1 MSSVETE
8 QTEQA
13 AVPASGSRTPKDMA
27 LSLGVL
33 LVPLLLVVLGYRLF
47 YGWDTAVT
55 VDPAN
60 AIASAERASFAPLPL
75 AAPEGWQTVTAKWEP
90 GVLRIGY
97 LDPDNHGAR
106 LVQSRAALDT
116 LVKDELD
123 GKAVADGE
131 TVVGAVTWQRFRGP
145 DEQTALAR
153 TAGNTT
159 TLLIGAEN
167 ADLTGLASA
176 IAR

>member
-1 MSSVETE
+1 METE
-8 QTEQA
+8 QTEPTS
-13 AVPASGSRTPKDMA
+13 VPATGSRTPKDMA

-33 LVPLLLVVLGYRLF
+33 LIPVLLLVLGYRLF

-60 AIASAERASFAPLPL
+60 AIASAGRASFAPLPA
-75 AAPEGWQTVTAKWEP
+75 AAPADWQTVTAEWQP

-97 LDPDNHGAR
+97 LDPDNNGAR
-106 LVQSRAALDT
+106 LVQSRTALDA

-123 GKAVADGE
+123 GKAQADGE
-131 TVVGAVTWQRFRGP
+131 TVVGPVTWQRFRAP
-145 DEQTALAR
+145 DGQTVLAR
-153 TAGNTT
+153 ASGNTT
-159 TLLIGAEN
+159 TLLIGQG
-167 ADLTGLASA
+167 ADLTGLAAA

>member
-1 MSSVETE
+1 MSTVETA
-8 QTEQA
+8 QTEPTS
-13 AVPASGSRTPKDMA
+13 VPATGGRTPKDMA

-33 LVPLLLVVLGYRLF
+33 LIPVLLLVLGYRLF
-47 YGWDTAVT
+47 YGWDAAVT

-60 AIASAERASFAPLPL
+60 AIASAGRASFAPLPA
-75 AAPEGWQTVTAKWEP
+75 AAPAGWQTVTAKWEP

-97 LDPDNHGAR
+97 LDPDNNGAR
-106 LVQSRAALDT
+106 LVQSRTALDA

-123 GKAVADGE
+123 GKAQADGE
-131 TVVGAVTWQRFRGP
+131 TVVGTVTWQRFRAP
-145 DEQTALAR
+145 DGQTVLAR

-159 TLLIGAEN
+159 TLLIGQG
-167 ADLTGLASA
+167 ADLTGLAAA